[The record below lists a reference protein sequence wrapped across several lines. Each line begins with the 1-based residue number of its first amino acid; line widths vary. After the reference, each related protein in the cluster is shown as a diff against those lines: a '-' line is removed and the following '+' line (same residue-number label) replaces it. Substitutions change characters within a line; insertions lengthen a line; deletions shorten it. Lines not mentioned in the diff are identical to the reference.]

1 MLLEGRDGPNLSDRT
16 FDGSLQGAGLVVS
29 VADDEYFLRVKH
41 CANAHGECSL
51 GHLVHVALEEAAV
64 CDNRIGGE
72 ALLTGAALEAG
83 ERLVESEENDVICG
97 ISSGICFATT
107 LIPIIGIQYESGR
120 LGTNIRM
127 FSALFFIVFAIS
139 HFSYAGFGVKM
150 PYYIIVN
157 GIMLMIYLAIFYK
170 MQSIKDI

>member
-1 MLLEGRDGPNLSDRT
+1 MKANIFLTLISIMLAMLLGYFAYN
-16 FDGSLQGAGLVVS
+16 
-29 VADDEYFLRVKH
+29 VASGD
-41 CANAHGECSL
+41 
-51 GHLVHVALEEAAV
+51 
-64 CDNRIGGE
+64 
-72 ALLTGAALEAG
+72 
-83 ERLVESEENDVICG
+83 ENDIVCG
-97 ISSGICFATT
+97 IGSSICFAAT
-107 LIPIIGIQYESGR
+107 LIPTMGIQYESGR

-170 MQSIKDI
+170 MQSVKDV

>member
-1 MLLEGRDGPNLSDRT
+1 MKANLFLTFISIML
-16 FDGSLQGAGLVVS
+16 A
-29 VADDEYFLRVKH
+29 
-41 CANAHGECSL
+41 
-51 GHLVHVALEEAAV
+51 
-64 CDNRIGGE
+64 
-72 ALLTGAALEAG
+72 ALLGYLAFNVANG
-83 ERLVESEENDVICG
+83 EENDVICG

-107 LIPIIGIQYESGR
+107 LIPTIGIQYESGR

-157 GIMLMIYLAIFYK
+157 GIMLMIYLAVFYK
-170 MQSIKDI
+170 MKGIKDI